1 MSKYASLLFSPEK
14 YHEIGPFRFPVY
26 HDLVPGEAKGME
38 QISRQ
43 QSKSTFRSIKLA
55 QRIAKDKG
63 ITTKEAIKLL
73 SKVGEK
79 EAEDILFDYG
89 SEIEDLQTSNITVVE
104 QQVAFVT
111 LFMKY
116 RAEAKL
122 KGKNDWQKLTDWC
135 QEDTEAMPTK
145 VMTDVFQL
153 ISWERDGWPNPDDAG
168 KAQDSEEEP
177 QFSPPPT
184 KS

>member
-1 MSKYASLLFSPEK
+1 MSKYASILFAPAE

-26 HDLVPGEAKGME
+26 HDLVPGEAKGIE
-38 QISRQ
+38 EISRK

-63 ITTKEAIKLL
+63 ISTKEAIELL
-73 SKVGEK
+73 GNVGE
-79 EAEDILFDYG
+79 DSNQDVLYDYAADL
-89 SEIEDLQTSNITVVE
+89 EDLQRDTVGAVE

-116 RAEAKL
+116 RAEARIDGK
-122 KGKNDWQKLTDWC
+122 KGWSRLEDWDQA
-135 QEDTEAMPTK
+135 DTESMPSKLMEEIFT
-145 VMTDVFQL
+145 L
-153 ISWERDGWPNPDDAG
+153 ILWERDGWPEADQGN
-168 KAQDSEEEP
+168 EP
-177 QFSPPPT
+177 EAEQEFSPPPS